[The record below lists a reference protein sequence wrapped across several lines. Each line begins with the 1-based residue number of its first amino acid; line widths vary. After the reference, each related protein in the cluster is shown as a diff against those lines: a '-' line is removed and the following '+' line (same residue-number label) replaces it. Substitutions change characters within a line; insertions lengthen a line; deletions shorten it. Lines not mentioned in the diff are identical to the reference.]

1 MEIDNNILEKFIRGE
16 ATPQER
22 AQVITWAQSSQSN
35 RELFSKMKA
44 EHTFGNLPNRT
55 AGEDVHKAISR
66 GISHNHQNSTT
77 SQQTHTTEQQTHTT
91 EQQTHTTEQQSHTTE
106 QQTHT
111 TEQQSHSQ
119 NPPQPQIHPKSQ
131 QDRPTSQN
139 HRIFDFIIKAAAI
152 LLIPVSII
160 AAIQYFGNPLTNKQ
174 ATTTIHTVPTQTQ
187 MQLSYYVNPG
197 VKGYVLLPDSSQ
209 VWLNSGSRLDCPPQF
224 DSTFRM
230 VEVSGEAYF
239 KVRSNKEWPLY
250 IKTSKGI
257 TVEVTGTEFNL
268 SSYENDSDFRFTL
281 VSGNVT
287 LIRESTNQTIAVN
300 PLEEII
306 IPDNT
311 RLRGKRAL
319 ANLDLN
325 TSWKEGY
332 LVFSNT
338 QMGEVIKKMERWYG
352 VSFTVRDQQLL
363 DYNFT
368 ANFRSESITQVLEL
382 LKITSNIGYIINDKN
397 VTLFLK

>member
-44 EHTFGNLPNRT
+44 EHTFGNLPNQP
-55 AGEDVHKAISR
+55 ANEEVHKAISR
-66 GISHNHQNSTT
+66 GISHNHQNSTA
-77 SQQTHTTEQQTHTT
+77 SQQTHTTEQQT
-91 EQQTHTTEQQSHTTE
+91 QSQH
-106 QQTHT
+106 
-111 TEQQSHSQ
+111 
-119 NPPQPQIHPKSQ
+119 PPQPQIHPKSQ

-139 HRIFDFIIKAAAI
+139 HRIFDFITKAAAI

-160 AAIQYFGNPLTNKQ
+160 AAIQYFDDTGKTPKTSAQ
-174 ATTTIHTVPTQTQ
+174 IHTVPAQTQ

-239 KVRSNKEWPLY
+239 KVKSNKEWPLY
-250 IKTSKGI
+250 VKTSKGI

-268 SSYENDSDFRFTL
+268 TSYDNDSDFRFTL

-287 LIRESTNQTIAVN
+287 LIREGTNQKIAVN
-300 PLEEII
+300 PLEEIT

-311 RLRGKRAL
+311 KLTGKRTS
-319 ANLDLN
+319 ANLQLN
-325 TSWKEGY
+325 TSWKEGF

-338 QMGEVIKKMERWYG
+338 QMSEVIKKMERWYG
-352 VSFTVRDQQLL
+352 VNFSVKDQELL
-363 DYNFT
+363 QYNFT
-368 ANFRSESITQVLEL
+368 ANFQSESITQVLEL
-382 LKITSNIGYIINDKN
+382 LKITSNIGYIIHEKD

>member
-1 MEIDNNILEKFIRGE
+1 MEIDKNILEKFIKGE
-16 ATPQER
+16 ATSQER
-22 AQVITWAQSSQSN
+22 AEVIAWAESSESN
-35 RELFSKMKA
+35 KELFSKMKA
-44 EHTFGNLPNRT
+44 EYTFANLPNRT
-55 AGEDVHKAISR
+55 AGEEVHKAISL
-66 GISHNHQNSTT
+66 GISQNSQNSSA
-77 SQQTHTTEQQTHTT
+77 SQQTR
-91 EQQTHTTEQQSHTTE
+91 
-106 QQTHT
+106 
-111 TEQQSHSQ
+111 
-119 NPPQPQIHPKSQ
+119 QPQA
-131 QDRPTSQN
+131 R
-139 HRIFDFIIKAAAI
+139 RIFDFITKAAAI
-152 LLIPVSII
+152 LLIPVSIM
-160 AAIQYFGNPLTNKQ
+160 AAILYFGDTDKTLKTS
-174 ATTTIHTVPTQTQ
+174 ATIHTVPTQTQ

-250 IKTSKGI
+250 VKTSKGI

-311 RLRGKRAL
+311 KLRGKRAL

-325 TSWKEGY
+325 TSWKEGF